1 MPEKDSF
8 LLPITAFQI
17 LIKRAGSSSKNKP
30 TFSSSISTGFLIF
43 SSSLSSTDV
52 GSTGVASNGSN
63 SNSNSNSTSIVF
75 YLFFNA
81 FGFFFSFFLGGYKI
95 TGVGID

>member
-1 MPEKDSF
+1 M
-8 LLPITAFQI
+8 
-17 LIKRAGSSSKNKP
+17 GSS
-30 TFSSSISTGFLIF
+30 IFL
-43 SSSLSSTDV
+43 SSLSSADV
-52 GSTGVASNGSN
+52 GFAGVASNSSDGDGN
-63 SNSNSNSTSIVF
+63 GNSTSIIF